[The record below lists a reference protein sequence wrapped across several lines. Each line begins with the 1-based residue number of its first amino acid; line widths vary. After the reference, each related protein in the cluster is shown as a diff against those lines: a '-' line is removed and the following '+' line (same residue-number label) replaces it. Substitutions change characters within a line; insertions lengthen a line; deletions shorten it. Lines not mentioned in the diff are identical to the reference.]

1 MVVRGKQVREK
12 QRKGVVARFLYPT
25 TRGLCWGGLNQWFP
39 TEGVTGVIGASWR
52 VRMPL
57 LIVTRGHDS
66 GWDHDIQK
74 EGFGVPWAA
83 RESHSR
89 CVVCNSKHS
98 TSQAEH
104 KDPAGKLW
112 TCFLPPPG
120 VLQPGMGQLKLSL
133 FISTDAITAHAVP
146 LRLCLNRNAR
156 SGISQA
162 LGLSPSEATWAVL
175 IMPAD
180 FHAVRA
186 RGEWWRLGEVLARG
200 ESRTYPPQVT

>member
-1 MVVRGKQVREK
+1 M
-12 QRKGVVARFLYPT
+12 
-25 TRGLCWGGLNQWFP
+25 
-39 TEGVTGVIGASWR
+39 
-52 VRMPL
+52 
-57 LIVTRGHDS
+57 
-66 GWDHDIQK
+66 
-74 EGFGVPWAA
+74 
-83 RESHSR
+83 
-89 CVVCNSKHS
+89 VCNSKHS

-186 RGEWWRLGEVLARG
+186 RGEW
-200 ESRTYPPQVT
+200 